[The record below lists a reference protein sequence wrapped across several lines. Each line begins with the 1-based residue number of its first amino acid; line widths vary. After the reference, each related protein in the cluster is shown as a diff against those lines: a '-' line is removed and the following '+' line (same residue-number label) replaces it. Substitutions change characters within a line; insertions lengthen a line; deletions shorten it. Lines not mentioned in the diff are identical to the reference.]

1 MLEFKYVSL
10 AELGKSARELDDLDA
25 EALSALPAVAAAS
38 ADAGEQLGR
47 YHAGLRERYGELR
60 LRSFAVV
67 PLGFER
73 LVGREISLTY

>member
-1 MLEFKYVSL
+1 VLEFKYVSL